1 MELYFVD
8 GSNPPDHILAKFL
21 TKCEETSGAIAVHCK
36 AGLGRTGTV
45 IGCYIMKHFRFTAE
59 EIIGWMRIVRPGS
72 IIGPQ
77 QHYMRDVQSRMWRE
91 GEQYRARFVSSGGVP
106 PYLGSSLSSGGGGKD
121 DSKAAALTPQVT
133 RGIAAL
139 SVSGS
144 GGSPNASKSPPTSL
158 SKTAGL
164 NIVGSGS
171 SRLQLALTESTEKQT
186 QGDLLRIRRQ
196 QQLSSPLGDHKISSA
211 GSTPIQSSHKQ
222 PLSPTQSV
230 DDSEQHNSSTLS
242 GGSNPTTA
250 KALADSITPHKSL
263 SSSFGSFLNW
273 K

>member
-1 MELYFVD
+1 
-8 GSNPPDHILAKFL
+8 
-21 TKCEETSGAIAVHCK
+21 
-36 AGLGRTGTV
+36 
-45 IGCYIMKHFRFTAE
+45 
-59 EIIGWMRIVRPGS
+59 
-72 IIGPQ
+72 
-77 QHYMRDVQSRMWRE
+77 MWRE

-106 PYLGSSLSSGGGGKD
+106 PYLGSSLSSGGGGVGGAVIPAPPRDKERDKERDREKD

>member
-1 MELYFVD
+1 
-8 GSNPPDHILAKFL
+8 
-21 TKCEETSGAIAVHCK
+21 
-36 AGLGRTGTV
+36 
-45 IGCYIMKHFRFTAE
+45 
-59 EIIGWMRIVRPGS
+59 
-72 IIGPQ
+72 
-77 QHYMRDVQSRMWRE
+77 MWRE

-106 PYLGSSLSSGGGGKD
+106 PYLGSSLSSGGGGVGGAVIPAPPRDKERDKERDREKD

-250 KALADSITPHKSL
+250 KAMADSITPHKSL

>member
-1 MELYFVD
+1 
-8 GSNPPDHILAKFL
+8 
-21 TKCEETSGAIAVHCK
+21 
-36 AGLGRTGTV
+36 
-45 IGCYIMKHFRFTAE
+45 
-59 EIIGWMRIVRPGS
+59 
-72 IIGPQ
+72 
-77 QHYMRDVQSRMWRE
+77 MWRE

-106 PYLGSSLSSGGGGKD
+106 PYLGSSLSSGGGGVGGAVIPAPPRDKERDKERDREKD
-121 DSKAAALTPQVT
+121 DSKAAALTPHVT